1 MEDLVS
7 LCKRRGFIFQ
17 SNEIYGGLQ
26 GLYDYGPLGVEL
38 KNNLKKAWWKSMIY
52 ERDDIEGLDTSIL
65 TNPLVLKYSGHEET
79 FSDPLVDCR
88 ACNSRW
94 RADHITDNKCPGCGS
109 LDLTEPRPF
118 NLMFKTNVGPVE
130 DAESF
135 AYLRPE
141 TAQNIFTNFKNVL
154 DSTPHSLPFGIAQIG
169 KAFRNEITPRNFI
182 FRVRE
187 FEQMELEFFVKPGED
202 DDWHEK
208 WTDIRIKWWEDQGI
222 SRENIELYHVP
233 GEELAHYSKATVDI
247 MYKYPHGLEEL
258 EGIANRTDF
267 DLGSHTKN
275 QEDLDIKASVKE
287 NKRSNAKLAVQDL
300 ESKNW
305 VVPYVI
311 EPSAGVDRG
320 VLAIL
325 NEAYRVESLEGGKE
339 RTVLGLKPHISPI
352 KIAVIPLKRND
363 ENIVA
368 KSIEL
373 KSELQ
378 KTIPGRVLL
387 ENTGNIGKSYRKHD
401 EVGTPACITFDFQTI
416 DDNTVTVRDR
426 DTMEQKRV
434 NLEEVS
440 TFLTNNYFI

>member
-1 MEDLVS
+1 
-7 LCKRRGFIFQ
+7 
-17 SNEIYGGLQ
+17 
-26 GLYDYGPLGVEL
+26 
-38 KNNLKKAWWKSMIY
+38 
-52 ERDDIEGLDTSIL
+52 
-65 TNPLVLKYSGHEET
+65 
-79 FSDPLVDCR
+79 
-88 ACNSRW
+88 
-94 RADHITDNKCPGCGS
+94 
-109 LDLTEPRPF
+109 
-118 NLMFKTNVGPVE
+118 
-130 DAESF
+130 
-135 AYLRPE
+135 
-141 TAQNIFTNFKNVL
+141 
-154 DSTPHSLPFGIAQIG
+154 
-169 KAFRNEITPRNFI
+169 
-182 FRVRE
+182 
-187 FEQMELEFFVKPGED
+187 
-202 DDWHEK
+202 
-208 WTDIRIKWWEDQGI
+208 
-222 SRENIELYHVP
+222 
-233 GEELAHYSKATVDI
+233 

-275 QEDLDIKASVKE
+275 QEDFDIKASVKE

-401 EVGTPACITFDFQTI
+401 EVGTPACITVDFQTI

-440 TFLTNNYFI
+440 TFLTDNYFI

>member
-1 MEDLVS
+1 
-7 LCKRRGFIFQ
+7 
-17 SNEIYGGLQ
+17 
-26 GLYDYGPLGVEL
+26 
-38 KNNLKKAWWKSMIY
+38 
-52 ERDDIEGLDTSIL
+52 
-65 TNPLVLKYSGHEET
+65 
-79 FSDPLVDCR
+79 
-88 ACNSRW
+88 
-94 RADHITDNKCPGCGS
+94 
-109 LDLTEPRPF
+109 
-118 NLMFKTNVGPVE
+118 
-130 DAESF
+130 
-135 AYLRPE
+135 
-141 TAQNIFTNFKNVL
+141 
-154 DSTPHSLPFGIAQIG
+154 
-169 KAFRNEITPRNFI
+169 
-182 FRVRE
+182 
-187 FEQMELEFFVKPGED
+187 
-202 DDWHEK
+202 
-208 WTDIRIKWWEDQGI
+208 
-222 SRENIELYHVP
+222 
-233 GEELAHYSKATVDI
+233 

-401 EVGTPACITFDFQTI
+401 EVGTPACITVDFQTI